1 MPAEPPTPPPPGQE
15 LAREQAWLAHARE
28 QLARMRARAEAMRDT
43 ATGGDRVSSEFL
55 ALRLHERVGTLVDD
69 PRSTLFF
76 GALVFGHEIEGH
88 ERWYIGRRH
97 ISDAAGD
104 PVVID
109 WRAELSGAFYRASR
123 TDPMDVVLRRR
134 FGADQGRLTA
144 YEDERLTAAA
154 NTEPDAGPDATH
166 SGRSAILAA
175 EIERPRVGPMR
186 DIVATIQPEQDEIVR
201 SDLRLS
207 LCVQGA
213 PGTGKTAV
221 GLHRAAWLLYAHRDR
236 LSRSGVL
243 VVGPN
248 TAFLD
253 HIGAVLP
260 ALGEVEVRH
269 TTAAGLVASTPA
281 LARVTVR
288 AIDDTARAT
297 LKGDIRMAQ
306 VLYAA
311 LWARVGDPSEALVV
325 PRGARR
331 WRVPAS
337 AIREVIGQLR
347 ERQVSYAA
355 ARTMLGQRLAHL
367 VLLEMERAGDAPD
380 DRVQDAVARSA
391 PVRAYIGA
399 LWPLPTPVQVLAGLY
414 SDPAAL
420 SAAADSI
427 LDPAEQRL
435 LLWPTPPRSPGT
447 ARWTLADL
455 VLLDEL
461 ADLIDRTPSLG
472 HVILD
477 EAQDLSP
484 MQLRAVGRRA
494 ATGSVTVLGDI
505 AQGTTP
511 WATTS
516 WEETLEHLGKPGA
529 QVEVLDR
536 GFRVPAAVIEYAA
549 RLLPHMA
556 PGLGVPQSVRENP
569 GVLDVVAVPPPGLG
583 PADSG
588 GAGQPPLPAVVTAK
602 VRQAAA
608 RPGSVGVICADTVV
622 TDVSAALTR
631 AGIEHGVLGADHGDV
646 EHQVDVVPATVA
658 KGLEFDRVIVV
669 EPAAIAAAEPDHR
682 TGLRRLYV
690 VLTRAVSELV
700 VVHAEPLP
708 PELAS

>member
-1 MPAEPPTPPPPGQE
+1 ME
-15 LAREQAWLAHARE
+15 HARE

-55 ALRLHERVGTLVDD
+55 ALRLHERVGALVDD

-123 TDPMDVVLRRR
+123 TNPMDVVLRRR
-134 FGADQGRLTA
+134 FGADRGRLTA

-154 NTEPDAGPDATH
+154 TTDPYAGPDATH

-253 HIGAVLP
+253 HLGAVLP

-288 AIDDTARAT
+288 AVDDTTRAT

-311 LWARVGDPSEALVV
+311 LWARVGDPTEALVV

-337 AIREVIGQLR
+337 AVREVIGQLR

-355 ARTMLGQRLAHL
+355 ARTMLAQRLAHL

-391 PVRAYIGA
+391 PVRAYVGA

-414 SDPAAL
+414 GDPAAL
-420 SAAADSI
+420 AAAADGI

-435 LLWPTPPRSPGT
+435 LLWSTPPRSPGT

-556 PGLGVPQSVRENP
+556 PGLGVPRSVRENP
-569 GVLDVVAVPPPGLG
+569 GVLDVVPVSPSPSASGVS
-583 PADSG
+583 PADPA
-588 GAGQPPLPAVVTAK
+588 GAGQADVLAVVTTQ
-602 VRQAAA
+602 VRRAAA
-608 RPGSVGVICADTVV
+608 SPGSVGVICADTVV

-646 EHQVDVVPATVA
+646 EHQVDVAPATVA

-708 PELAS
+708 PELA